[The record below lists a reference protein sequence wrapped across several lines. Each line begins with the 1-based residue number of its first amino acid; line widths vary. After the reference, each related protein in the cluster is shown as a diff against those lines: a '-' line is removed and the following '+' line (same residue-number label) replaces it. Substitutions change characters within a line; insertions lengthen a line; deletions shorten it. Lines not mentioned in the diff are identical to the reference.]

1 MSLPGRGRPIG
12 VAFAAL
18 LLIAGV
24 VPSSSTVV
32 APLDLADLVAGAR
45 NIVYGRVVQTHATV
59 VAGRTETIVSLGVP
73 AYFKGD
79 GGREVV
85 FRVPGGQV
93 GRYRTVVVGAP
104 VLQPGDEVVVFLTG
118 EGAAPPGIVGFSQGV
133 LRVMRASP
141 GAAPMVLSPP
151 FARDGT
157 SRRVTRGESDRRF
170 VPLSTFA
177 DDVRAIAAGAV
188 DGAGP
193 NNRRA
198 PGAGRIGGW

>member
-1 MSLPGRGRPIG
+1 
-12 VAFAAL
+12 VALAAL
-18 LLIAGV
+18 LLIVGV
-24 VPSSSTVV
+24 VPSSSTIV
-32 APLDLADLVAGAR
+32 APLDLAELVAGAR
-45 NIVYGRVVQTHATV
+45 TIVYGRVAQTYATV
-59 VAGRTETIVSLGVP
+59 VAGRTETTVSLGVP

-118 EGAAPPGIVGFSQGV
+118 DGAATPGVVGFSQGV
-133 LRVMRASP
+133 LRVVRASP
-141 GAAPMVLSPP
+141 GATPMVLSPP
-151 FARDGT
+151 VARDA
-157 SRRVTRGESDRRF
+157 SAQRVTRGESVRRF
-170 VPLSTFA
+170 VPLATFV

-188 DGAGP
+188 DGAER
-193 NNRRA
+193 NRRA